1 MLVEIGY
8 QPGHSENYTILAK
21 FLTKDKA
28 YIAYISLARLLEQT
42 QTCIPSA
49 AQEARIKLG
58 KEEAEKFVKEIE
70 SRHKDWLELFDT
82 DWNTEE
88 VEISLNDANEI
99 YFKVYTAGNGVD
111 TVAAFLKKMG
121 GKVEWPDECDGSTAE
136 NVMNEIR
143 QQLGFNRDMPVKKGK
158 KKK

>member
-42 QTCIPSA
+42 QICIPA
-49 AQEARIKLG
+49 AANAARATLVG
-58 KEEAEKFVKEIE
+58 KEAEQFIQEIE
-70 SRHKDWLELFDT
+70 SRHKNWMELFDT
-82 DWNTEE
+82 DWNMEE
-88 VEISLNDANEI
+88 VEIGLNDIHEI
-99 YFKVYTAGNGVD
+99 YFKVYTAGSGVD

-121 GKVEWPDECDGSTAE
+121 GKVEWPDEYNGRAVEDI
-136 NVMNEIR
+136 MNTTRRE
-143 QQLGFNRDMPVKKGK
+143 LGFNRDMSVKKGK